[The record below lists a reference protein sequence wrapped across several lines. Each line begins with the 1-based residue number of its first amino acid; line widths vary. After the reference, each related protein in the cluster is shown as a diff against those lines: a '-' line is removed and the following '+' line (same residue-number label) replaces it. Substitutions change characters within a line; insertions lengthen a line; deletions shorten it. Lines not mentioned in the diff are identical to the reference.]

1 MHNLFFLTVRHTGT
15 RFGFKFL
22 SSIGLNSGSGYFHLH
37 VSGAMKRDMTPE
49 STHGY
54 LLKEKVLVMA
64 RDPLLGALRVSGQMA
79 NVKSSQNNVDGIASE
94 WNSFIDLL
102 PNINHHI
109 IDIGCP
115 EAMRYEHLCD
125 AARFVGVD
133 PDRWS
138 DLKQYAENWTPTG
151 VNTENHEIKARYLE
165 NGTLPSQI
173 DYSGLDRA
181 VAWYKN
187 LPTN

>member
-22 SSIGLNSGSGYFHLH
+22 SSIGLNSSSIGLNSGSGYFHLH

-79 NVKSSQNNVDGIASE
+79 NVKSSQNNV
-94 WNSFIDLL
+94 
-102 PNINHHI
+102 
-109 IDIGCP
+109 
-115 EAMRYEHLCD
+115 
-125 AARFVGVD
+125 
-133 PDRWS
+133 
-138 DLKQYAENWTPTG
+138 
-151 VNTENHEIKARYLE
+151 
-165 NGTLPSQI
+165 
-173 DYSGLDRA
+173 
-181 VAWYKN
+181 
-187 LPTN
+187 